1 MELGSCISKII
12 HQDDTPTNI
21 IIRPTCVTACS
32 NYEPDESDD
41 VDNIDAEENSIN
53 ERIYFL
59 KGKFSCSRE
68 WFANFGVMI
77 SKLLNLAQL
86 TFED

>member
-41 VDNIDAEENSIN
+41 IDSIDAEENGIN
-53 ERIYFL
+53 
-59 KGKFSCSRE
+59 
-68 WFANFGVMI
+68 
-77 SKLLNLAQL
+77 
-86 TFED
+86 